1 MARRRG
7 TTLSQCFDS
16 LWRRVQCSVSRPRVR
31 VCRCRTSLVGR
42 TQFANYKSC
51 ALSRIPVLLMMMSDN
66 DLINRRRRLYTR
78 QRAHIRV
85 SELIYNPPDPTVR
98 QGGTGG
104 GIIDRYGTHRET
116 RSIAGVVAH
125 GGGGLRGAPLTRGAD
140 AAPAAPAGSG
150 GGSSGLLA
158 RRDMSEAAPGVPCTA
173 GARL

>member
-85 SELIYNPPDPTVR
+85 SELIYNPPDHR
-98 QGGTGG
+98 QAGEGGG

-116 RSIAGVVAH
+116 RSIAGVAAH

>member
-1 MARRRG
+1 MVQ
-7 TTLSQCFDS
+7 LSVNALTRCGGVFS
-16 LWRRVQCSVSRPRVR
+16 VQSRDRRVR

-85 SELIYNPPDPTVR
+85 SDLIYNPRPTTVR
-98 QGGTGG
+98 QGNTGG
-104 GIIDRYGTHRET
+104 AIIDRYGTHRRNTIDSRT
-116 RSIAGVVAH
+116 RGSRRWRPPGRAFNARRGR
-125 GGGGLRGAPLTRGAD
+125 GSSGPRGLRRR
-140 AAPAAPAGSG
+140 

-158 RRDMSEAAPGVPCTA
+158 RRDMSEAAPAVPCTA
-173 GARL
+173 GAP